1 MTVCFNH
8 TDILLEMN
16 AKFEYNRNMEIMSI
30 ELIMEML
37 RNLIH
42 MYEGEEH
49 RIFICIRELVK
60 MRMLKNKKQEA
71 ASKGYNYFSYFSN
84 FKILILLKY

>member
-1 MTVCFNH
+1 
-8 TDILLEMN
+8 MN

-37 RNLIH
+37 RILIH

-60 MRMLKNKKQEA
+60 MRMLKN
-71 ASKGYNYFSYFSN
+71 
-84 FKILILLKY
+84 